1 MYDSE
6 LAIVD
11 VETTGLTA
19 RFDRIIEIAIL
30 RIRNGEIVERYS
42 TLVDPEVLI
51 SPYIEGLT
59 GITNR
64 ELRGA
69 PTFTS
74 IRNDVFRLLDG
85 AVFVAHNARFDYG
98 FVREEFRREGI
109 GFNARCLCTMRL
121 SRRLFP
127 EHRRHSLDSI
137 MERFGLSCS
146 DRHRALG
153 DAEVVWDFMKILS
166 ATFREEE
173 LTEAFRK
180 ISKTPALPPL
190 IEESTARNLPESTGV
205 YMFYDQAGSPLYVG
219 KGKNIKSRVF
229 SHFSNGSSYMKEAAI
244 FRQTAGIRTIETAG
258 ELGALLLESRLIKEL
273 LPLYNRRSRSRK
285 GLAVMKRA
293 FDDSGYG
300 TVRIENPDVIGAGEL
315 DDIVG
320 IFGSTKQAREFLW
333 QAAREHRLC
342 PGKLGL
348 EKGKRKAECTWRQL
362 GVCAGA
368 CTGEEPASRY
378 NLRFAVA
385 MTGRSIRTWPFDG
398 PVLIEERSGG
408 NCGEAF
414 LVDKWCL
421 LASFQFDGEGKRQ
434 AFRSG
439 YTFDYDTYRILL
451 HYVMRQESVARVREI
466 TYGEMENLLEN

>member
-1 MYDSE
+1 MYESE

-19 RFDRIIEIAIL
+19 RFDRIIEIAII
-30 RIRNGEIVERYS
+30 RVRNGEVSETFS
-42 TLVDPEVLI
+42 TLVDPEVII

-64 ELRGA
+64 DLRDA

-74 IRNDVFRLLDG
+74 IRNEVFRLLDG

-137 MERFGLSCS
+137 MERFGLRCA

-153 DAEVVWDFMKILS
+153 DAVVVWDFMKILS
-166 ATFREEE
+166 ATFREDD

-180 ISKTPALPPL
+180 ISKTPTLPPL
-190 IEESTARNLPESTGV
+190 IEESVARNLPESTGV
-205 YMFYDQAGSPLYVG
+205 YIFYDQAGGPLYVG
-219 KGKNIKSRVF
+219 KGKNIKSRVY

-273 LPLYNRRSRSRK
+273 LPLYNRRSRTRK
-285 GLAVMKRA
+285 GLAVMKKTI
-293 FDDSGYG
+293 DESGYG
-300 TVRIENPDVIGAGEL
+300 TVRMENPDVIGAGEL

-320 IFGSTKQAREFLW
+320 IFRSAKQAREFLW
-333 QAAREHRLC
+333 QTAKEHRLC
-342 PGKLGL
+342 PRKLGL
-348 EKGKRKAECTWRQL
+348 EKGKGRAECTWRQL
-362 GVCAGA
+362 GTCSGA
-368 CTGEEPASRY
+368 CTGAEPPSRY
-378 NLRFAVA
+378 NLRFAMA
-385 MTGRSIRTWPFDG
+385 IAGRSIRTWPFAG
-398 PVLIEERSGG
+398 PVVIEEGSGG
-408 NCGEAF
+408 SRGEAF
-414 LVDKWCL
+414 VIDKWCL
-421 LASFQFDGEGKRQ
+421 LASFQYDEQGKRQ
-434 AFRSG
+434 AFRSS
-439 YTFDYDTYRILL
+439 YAFDYDTYRILL
-451 HYVMRQESVARVREI
+451 HYVMRPGSEARLREI
-466 TYGEMENLLEN
+466 THGEMRTLLEE

>member
-30 RIRNGEIVERYS
+30 RIRDGEVAERYS
-42 TLVDPEVLI
+42 TLVDPEVII

-59 GITNR
+59 GITNN

-98 FVREEFRREGI
+98 FIREEFRREGI

-137 MERFGLSCS
+137 MERFGLRCEG
-146 DRHRALG
+146 RHRALG
-153 DAEVVWDFMKILS
+153 DAQVVWDFMKIIS
-166 ATFREEE
+166 AGFQEEV

-190 IEESTARNLPESTGV
+190 IEESVARNLPESTGV

-219 KGKNIKSRVF
+219 KGKNIKSRVY
-229 SHFSNGSSYMKEAAI
+229 SHFSNGSSFMKEAAI
-244 FRQTAGIRTIETAG
+244 FRQTAEIRTIETAG

-273 LPLYNRRSRSRK
+273 MPLYNRRSRARK
-285 GLAVMKRA
+285 GLAVAKKA
-293 FDDSGYG
+293 IDESGYG
-300 TVRIENPDVIGAGEL
+300 TVRIENPDIVSADEL
-315 DDIVG
+315 ADVVG
-320 IFGSTKQAREFLW
+320 IFRSAKQAREFLW
-333 QAAREHRLC
+333 QAAKEHRLC
-342 PGKLGL
+342 PRKLGL
-348 EKGKRKAECTWRQL
+348 EKGKGECTYRQL
-362 GVCAGA
+362 GICSGA
-368 CTGEEPASRY
+368 CTGTEAPLRY
-378 NLRFAVA
+378 NLRFAAA
-385 MTGRSIRTWPFDG
+385 MTGRSVRTWPFAG
-398 PVLIEERSGG
+398 PVLIEEKAGRSR
-408 NCGEAF
+408 GEAF
-414 LVDKWCL
+414 LLDKWCL
-421 LASFQFDGEGKRQ
+421 LASFQFDDQGKRE

-451 HYVMRQESVARVREI
+451 HYVMRQESTARLQEI
-466 TYGEMENLLEN
+466 TYGEMESLLTD